1 MHFAELV
8 SVPTVLVPAAYMY
21 SRPGLQGKTVQDFTC
36 NTLGMSKLKDCLDY
50 HQKAMELLA
59 AISSP
64 FQLII
69 SRLCK
74 CNCLMI
80 TMISVLLN

>member
-1 MHFAELV
+1 MHFAGLV
-8 SVPTVLVPAAYMY
+8 SVPTVPAAYMY
-21 SRPGLQGKTVQDFTC
+21 SRPGLQGNCKTVQDFTC

-50 HQKAMELLA
+50 QEKVEELLA
-59 AISSP
+59 AVSSP
-64 FQLII
+64 YELMI

-80 TMISVLLN
+80 MMIAVLLN